1 MGQVL
6 PLRQYRLARGWSLD
20 DVAERLAELG
30 HECGEDNLGVNGLM
44 VGRWERGER
53 RPAPPYPKLLCVL
66 YQATAWELGIVE
78 GFHNAEPHG
87 RLEDVDRRE
96 VLHLL
101 SLALAAPVLLR
112 GEWGADRLVHAL
124 AKPSRADFETV
135 SL

>member
-1 MGQVL
+1 MRQVL
-6 PLRQYRLARGWSLD
+6 PLRDHRLARGWSLD
-20 DVAERLAELG
+20 DVSKRLAELG
-30 HECGEDNLGVNGLM
+30 RECGEDNLGVNGLM

-87 RLEDVDRRE
+87 RLEDVERRE

-101 SLALAAPVLLR
+101 SVALAAPVLLR
-112 GEWGADRLVHAL
+112 GEAEVDRLA
-124 AKPSRADFETV
+124 
-135 SL
+135 